1 MGIGRDLAEKLCER
15 GYFVVEV
22 GRRREALEELR
33 SRLSSFDYVIWLEGS
48 RWIEDKSVELVG

>member
-1 MGIGRDLAEKLCER
+1 
-15 GYFVVEV
+15 VEV